1 MTGLHSRSN
10 RCDLSSDELF
20 TVLANR
26 TRRTVLF
33 HLRQHRAAT
42 VTELVDVIVELDE
55 ADTAA
60 PSRITT
66 ALQHAHLPALTASG
80 LVTYDAS
87 AGVVESIADH
97 DEIGEW
103 LDLAVRREI
112 RLGDRAGAAEPT
124 ADGTGIRVL
133 LTDDEPGLPETIAGH
148 IERDHP
154 EISVTTATSALE
166 AVSAVREE
174 SFDCIVSD
182 YQMPAISGLDFL
194 TAIREEDATLPFIV
208 FTAKGSEEIASRAI
222 ATGVTD
228 YVQKTSSTDQYRTL
242 VERIRRAVDTVDD
255 E

>member
-1 MTGLHSRSN
+1 MTGLNSPST

-20 TVLANR
+20 ALLANR

-42 VTELVDVIVELDE
+42 LGELVEVVVELEEGD
-55 ADTAA
+55 DTA
-60 PSRITT
+60 SGRVTT
-66 ALQHAHLPALTASG
+66 GLYHVHLPALTASG
-80 LVTYDAS
+80 LVTYDETS
-87 AGVVESIADH
+87 GIVESVAIH
-97 DEIGEW
+97 DDIGEW

-112 RLGDRAGAAEPT
+112 QLGGGDATAST
-124 ADGTGIRVL
+124 ADSDSIRVL

-154 EISVTTATSALE
+154 DISVTTATSALE

-174 SFDCIVSD
+174 PFDCIVSD

-194 TAIREEDATLPFIV
+194 TAVRAEDATIPFIV

-228 YVQKTSSTDQYRTL
+228 YVQKTPATDQYQTL
-242 VERIRRAVDTVDD
+242 VDRIRRAVDAREDD
-255 E
+255 

>member
-1 MTGLHSRSN
+1 MTGLNSPSN

-42 VTELVDVIVELDE
+42 LAELVDVVVELDAAE
-55 ADTAA
+55 AAAPERVRTALHHTHLPVLTAA
-60 PSRITT
+60 
-66 ALQHAHLPALTASG
+66 G
-80 LVTYDAS
+80 LVTYDAT
-87 AGVVESIADH
+87 AAVVESVATH

-112 RLGDRAGAAEPT
+112 QLGDGVATSEST
-124 ADGTGIRVL
+124 DDDGIRVL

-148 IERDHP
+148 VERDHP
-154 EISVTTATSALE
+154 DISVTTATSALE
-166 AVSAVREE
+166 AVSAVREAP
-174 SFDCIVSD
+174 FDCIVSD

-194 TAIREEDATLPFIV
+194 TAIREEDATIPFIV

-228 YVQKTSSTDQYRTL
+228 YVQKTPATDEYRTL
-242 VERIRRAVDTVDD
+242 VDRIRRAVDAREDD
-255 E
+255 

>member
-1 MTGLHSRSN
+1 MTGLHSRSGP
-10 RCDLSSDELF
+10 RDLSSDELF
-20 TVLANR
+20 SVLADW

-42 VTELVDVIVELDE
+42 HAELVDVVVELTE
-55 ADTAA
+55 AELEA
-60 PSRITT
+60 PHRVEV
-66 ALQHAHLPALTASG
+66 ALHHVHLPILTASG
-80 LVTYDAS
+80 LVTYNEAT
-87 AGVVESIADH
+87 GVVESVGIH

-112 RLGDRAGAAEPT
+112 RLGDSAGTSEPAADE
-124 ADGTGIRVL
+124 DSIRVL

-148 IERDHP
+148 IERDYP
-154 EISVTTATSALE
+154 EISVATATNALE

-194 TAIREEDATLPFIV
+194 AAIREEDATLPFIV